1 MKCTTAMIW
10 CSWFLNI
17 KIYGGVKKMLKTFKG
32 FCKAMIS
39 DDNGNYSSVRLMSV
53 IALIIASYATSKI
66 TDPGV
71 DVISA
76 WLVAAFCPKVLQ
88 KIVEKWADTKMAKS
102 VEPKIEKV
110 VKEID

>member
-1 MKCTTAMIW
+1 
-10 CSWFLNI
+10 
-17 KIYGGVKKMLKTFKG
+17 MLKVLKG

-39 DDNGNYSSVRLMSV
+39 DDNGNYSSIRLMSI
-53 IALIIASYATSKI
+53 IALCVATYATSKVI
-66 TDPGV
+66 NPGV
-71 DVISA
+71 DIISA

>member
-1 MKCTTAMIW
+1 
-10 CSWFLNI
+10 
-17 KIYGGVKKMLKTFKG
+17 MLKTIKG

-88 KIVEKWADTKMAKS
+88 KIVEKWADAKIAKS
-102 VEPKIEKV
+102 AEPKIEAV

>member
-1 MKCTTAMIW
+1 
-10 CSWFLNI
+10 
-17 KIYGGVKKMLKTFKG
+17 MLKTFKG

-39 DDNGNYSSVRLMSV
+39 DDNGNYSSVRLMSI

-66 TDPGV
+66 SDPGV
-71 DVISA
+71 DVVSV

-88 KIVEKWADTKMAKS
+88 KIVEKWADAKIAKS
-102 VEPKIEKV
+102 VEPKKEAV